1 MREISLLNCRKFL
14 LYVYV
19 YVCVVL
25 QDGFCDG
32 ELLDGRRGLVPSNFI
47 QKLVGDDLLE
57 FHQSV
62 VLNLR
67 DVDDCNSTTIPQD
80 LDMAAQNQ
88 DFIGEYVTSKR
99 FYSWRAMNIL
109 VFCPAGEGVYRR
121 TDGATYMDLEA
132 EMLLGDDESIND
144 PMSEGPG
151 RYQNSYKN
159 TFLNWQVLFYRT
171 RIGV

>member
-1 MREISLLNCRKFL
+1 MLPLF
-14 LYVYV
+14 
-19 YVCVVL
+19 

-80 LDMAAQNQ
+80 LDMASQNQ
-88 DFIGEYVTSKR
+88 EYIGKLKAFS
-99 FYSWRAMNIL
+99 F
-109 VFCPAGEGVYRR
+109 
-121 TDGATYMDLEA
+121 
-132 EMLLGDDESIND
+132 LL
-144 PMSEGPG
+144 
-151 RYQNSYKN
+151 
-159 TFLNWQVLFYRT
+159 
-171 RIGV
+171 